1 MSAKRC
7 PGDWKR
13 ARVNIDAHLA
23 EVRLP
28 PRVRALYEAIGDP
41 SREHVFNH
49 WRLMALDFV
58 REQVRHLKREHGQEE
73 VVDFAASYA
82 GMGHAV
88 VCGYAPRL
96 GKVFYRADGG
106 SNGYERELNY
116 KRLVSYRPHD
126 PATFFDEA
134 HWFDAVAS
142 QITQEAY
149 EPFNLPL
156 THLDSTN

>member
-1 MSAKRC
+1 MDPDALAFLQLGASGSPGHNSTQEVFMSAKRC

-88 VCGYAPRL
+88 VCG
-96 GKVFYRADGG
+96 
-106 SNGYERELNY
+106 
-116 KRLVSYRPHD
+116 
-126 PATFFDEA
+126 
-134 HWFDAVAS
+134 
-142 QITQEAY
+142 
-149 EPFNLPL
+149 
-156 THLDSTN
+156 